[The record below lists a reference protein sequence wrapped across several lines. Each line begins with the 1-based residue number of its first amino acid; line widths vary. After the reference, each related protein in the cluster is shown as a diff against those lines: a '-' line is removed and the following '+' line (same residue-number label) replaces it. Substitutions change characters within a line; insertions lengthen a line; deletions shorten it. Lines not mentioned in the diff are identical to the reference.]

1 MSQMNG
7 YDLTAIEPDAQVRAN
22 AGVGYLF
29 NQPEAAA
36 ALAEASGAKWVV
48 AGMLQKS
55 SYLFA
60 YVTVRVSNVT
70 TKQLIGEFNTRLEGP
85 MTNDRITRRGMQRIA
100 AQVDAAIGVGS
111 RSGVRGH
118 GVRGHEFGVRVK
130 IPALPRASFSPPRSR
145 WSWSTAG
152 YARTSPTWPSPAC
165 KGLLYGGL
173 ITPETAAEMHQWDHM
188 GVAPF
193 CVTPRPR
200 QPSRT
205 RPGPAPT
212 PLPAPHAD
220 HPIPDR
226 PVRRNSTGCKTALN
240 VLSFT
245 R

>member
-1 MSQMNG
+1 MRTSNDTVLRRARSALTAALMLMLAPAASAEISVAILDFELNDITGLRAPEEQRRTASLAPLLRDAMSQMNG

-85 MTNDRITRRGMQRIA
+85 MTDDRITRRGMQRIA
-100 AQVDAAIGVGS
+100 AQVDAAIEVGS
-111 RSGVRGH
+111 RSGVRGQS
-118 GVRGHEFGVRVK
+118 K
-130 IPALPRASFSPPRSR
+130 KSR
-145 WSWSTAG
+145 
-152 YARTSPTWPSPAC
+152 
-165 KGLLYGGL
+165 
-173 ITPETAAEMHQWDHM
+173 
-188 GVAPF
+188 
-193 CVTPRPR
+193 
-200 QPSRT
+200 
-205 RPGPAPT
+205 
-212 PLPAPHAD
+212 
-220 HPIPDR
+220 
-226 PVRRNSTGCKTALN
+226 STG
-240 VLSFT
+240 